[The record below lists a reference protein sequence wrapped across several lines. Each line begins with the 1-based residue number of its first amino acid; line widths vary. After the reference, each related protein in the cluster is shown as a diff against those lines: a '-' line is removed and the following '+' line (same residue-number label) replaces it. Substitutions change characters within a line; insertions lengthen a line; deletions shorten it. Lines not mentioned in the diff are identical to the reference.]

1 MRGRTRRKLAGP
13 RSLLETTTASPI
25 LPVSFAGKLFERF
38 PRGAAAGDPSGL
50 FVTRAVT
57 SRCFRLYCSGYL
69 RSSSQAGRGPR
80 RRPRDFDDLLKR
92 HFLIVPVACRPSRL
106 PRLNGRL
113 VGRVLDL
120 LEVMGAKISLGSF

>member
-1 MRGRTRRKLAGP
+1 MSGASASAS
-13 RSLLETTTASPI
+13 SLCLTGSTITIFMTGGGS
-25 LPVSFAGKLFERF
+25 V
-38 PRGAAAGDPSGL
+38 

-57 SRCFRLYCSGYL
+57 SRCFRLYCSEYF
-69 RSSSQAGRGPR
+69 RSSNTGGRGPR

-92 HFLIVPVACRPSRL
+92 HFLVVPVACRPSRL

-120 LEVMGAKISLGSF
+120 LEVIGAKISLGSF